1 MFVADDGGVVNKCK
15 AIFELLIDA
24 YMQTGI
30 IVLTM
35 IPV

>member
-1 MFVADDGGVVNKCK
+1 MMEALSTSAKRY
-15 AIFELLIDA
+15 FELLIDA